1 LETDPTLRFEVV
13 EHGFGYYEK
22 QYALQVMNAIVISDN
37 KLTYYLVLDS
47 FTALLDGT

>member
-1 LETDPTLRFEVV
+1 METDPTLRFEVV
-13 EHGFGYYEK
+13 EHSFGYYEQ
-22 QYALQVMNAIVISDN
+22 QYALQIMNAIVISDN